1 MNKIQKV
8 FLLFQVAFFF
18 LSVQQAQ
25 GESYLHRPTGI
36 LFPEK
41 IMGLENVRVTDYE
54 ASYPG
59 FGVGVSYRSPT
70 IKADVYLYTGGLP
83 SIPDGVEST
92 LVTQHFQQI
101 CGDIY
106 TLEKS
111 GSYHSVERLS
121 EGKVSLG
128 THVAL
133 SASFS
138 YFQDGVEQV
147 SYIYLTGYK
156 NHFLKIRFTYHKSAE
171 SNGKTS
177 LNTFLGRIGELLAN
191 SKN

>member
-1 MNKIQKV
+1 MNRIQKV
-8 FLLFQVAFFF
+8 LLLFQVAFFF

-25 GESYLHRPTGI
+25 GGSYLHCPTGI

-41 IMGLENVRVTDYE
+41 ITGLENVKVTDYE
-54 ASYPG
+54 AKNPG
-59 FGVGVSYRSPT
+59 LGVGVSYRSPT
-70 IKADVYLYTGGLP
+70 IKADVYLYTEALP
-83 SIPDGVEST
+83 SIPDGVESP
-92 LVTQHFQQI
+92 LITQHFQQI

-106 TLEKS
+106 TLEKI
-111 GSYHSVERLS
+111 GAYHSVERLS

-138 YFQDGVEQV
+138 YFQDGVEQL

-156 NHFLKIRFTYHKSAE
+156 NHFLKIRFTYHKSTE